1 MGKNKGKK
9 GKKTPYARFQSIMAK
24 LDNRLAVE
32 RAEEVKASKAERA
45 KAMKPGVENG
55 IFT

>member
-24 LDNRLAVE
+24 LDNSLE
-32 RAEEVKASKAERA
+32 KEKAEEIKAQKNDRA
-45 KAMKPGVENG
+45 KGKKDVVNEYE
-55 IFT
+55 

>member
-24 LDNRLAVE
+24 LDNRLAAE
-32 RAEEVKASKAERA
+32 KAEEVKASKTERA
-45 KAMKPGVENG
+45 KVMRQGKDNDM
-55 IFT
+55 I